1 MLGEMPVFNIH
12 DDAPRD
18 AWKQWCLGIAFPIL
32 IAAYG
37 GSCILLQRG
46 TLVGR
51 DWQRMQ
57 LSGKDA
63 IAFGTAI
70 LAVALFLHAHYF
82 LSNSERLSAFAVLGK
97 VMALVAG
104 IIGIG
109 FVIVRNFSPL

>member
-1 MLGEMPVFNIH
+1 MFNIH
-12 DDAPRD
+12 DGAPRD

-32 IAAYG
+32 VAAYG

-82 LSNSERLSAFAVLGK
+82 LSNSDTPVCIRGAGKSHGFGCRNHWHRLRHRA
-97 VMALVAG
+97 
-104 IIGIG
+104 
-109 FVIVRNFSPL
+109 NFSPL